1 MTSEPRLLRKRSIKH
16 PKLSTVF
23 AIAGTAQVLSAIALV
38 GFMSYR
44 SSSTSLEAMADRIS
58 DQINNRVL
66 EHLDRYTSIPRTVTN
81 LNHLAL
87 LDGTLPATRLEP
99 WETLLIRQSETFT
112 SLSYIYF
119 GNIQG
124 DYIEVKIA
132 DPRELRLSRTID
144 QRIKRDI
151 PRIGLY
157 PVTEGGTRGP
167 LKLTRDYDPR
177 SRPWFQAA
185 VKSGKPT
192 WTSIYAFTDTQT
204 LGISFVRPLIGPNGE
219 VQGVV
224 GSDHTL
230 LATQEFL
237 KNLHL
242 LKSGK
247 VFILESNGNLV
258 ATSAEGNLFRQDLSR
273 IAGTDC
279 DDRLIQAAAQALK
292 QTPKAQNP
300 SNTSNN
306 SESEQRTFTYN
317 SMNHYLHVVHFNDGM
332 GLDWRV
338 VVVIPESDFM
348 GEVEANRRNILWVC
362 GLATV
367 GAILVSLLVSK
378 WLSRSLTVLSTAS
391 QTIGSGNLAEP
402 VPLLDSSWEVMT
414 LATSLEDMRQGLKVG
429 RDRME
434 NYTQDLEREVADRTL
449 DLRTR
454 NQELT
459 QTLQTLQTSQNQLIR
474 SEKLAA
480 LGQLVTSIS
489 HEMNTPLGVIRSS
502 VNNIASFLR
511 EDLQASVAIIQRL
524 NPNNRQILLSLFQQ
538 TVGTVGMVLS
548 TREKRQFRQRI
559 SKTLKELEI
568 PNPDPIADTLVD
580 IGIYDDIQPLIDLFE
595 TDDCLQVLSTL
606 YHVRSSQRSL
616 QAIEAATDSAAL
628 IVQTLR
634 TYSDPELYQFFAEID
649 LAESLETALILYQTL
664 LKRGVT
670 IDRNYDSH
678 PKIWGCG
685 DEINQIWTNLIHNAL
700 QAMNYQG
707 HLKIELSTVTTSLTT
722 AVTTE
727 GDSINSTSS
736 QSGSQS
742 GSQSSSQSGSQSGNA
757 IFAVVRLT
765 NDGPA
770 IDPEA
775 QNHIYEAFFTTRPPG
790 EGKGMGLTI
799 VKQIL
804 AKHYGTISLV
814 STDAA
819 TTFTVTLPLDFRHNP
834 MDVTTSSPSLS
845 NPK

>member
-1 MTSEPRLLRKRSIKH
+1 MTSESRLLRKPSLKH

-23 AIAGTAQVLSAIALV
+23 AIVGTAQVLSAIVLV

-44 SSSTSLEAMADRIS
+44 SSSTALEAMATRIS
-58 DQINNRVL
+58 DQINDRVL

-87 LDGTLPATRLEP
+87 LDSSLPAVNLEP
-99 WETLLIRQSETFT
+99 WERLLVRQSETFT

-124 DYIEVKIA
+124 DYVEIKIGA
-132 DPRELRLSRTID
+132 PRELRLSRTID
-144 QRIKRDI
+144 QRTKRDT

-157 PVTEGGTRGP
+157 PVTEAGLRGP

-177 SRPWFQAA
+177 PRPWFRTA
-185 VKSGKPT
+185 VKSRKPT
-192 WTSIYAFTDTQT
+192 WTSIYPFTDTKT
-204 LGISFVRPLIGPNGE
+204 LGISFVRPLIAPNGE

-237 KNLHL
+237 KNLRL

-247 VFILESNGNLV
+247 VFILERNGNLV
-258 ATSAEGNLFRQDLSR
+258 ATSGEGNLFRDDLSR
-273 IAGTDC
+273 IAGTDS
-279 DDRLIQAAAQALK
+279 DDRLIQAAAQVL
-292 QTPKAQNP
+292 QQNP
-300 SNTSNN
+300 KKPNPANN
-306 SESEQRTFTYN
+306 REPEHRRFTYN
-317 SMNHYLHVVHFNDGM
+317 SMNHYLHVVHFNDGL

-338 VVVIPESDFM
+338 VVVIPEADFM
-348 GEVEANRRNILWVC
+348 GEVQANRRNIMWVC

-367 GAILVSLLVSK
+367 GAVLVSLLVAK

-402 VPLLDSSWEVMT
+402 VPSLDSSWEVMT
-414 LATSLEDMRQGLKVG
+414 LATSLEDMRHGLKVG

-459 QTLQTLQTSQNQLIR
+459 QTLQTLQTSQDQLIR

-502 VNNIASFLR
+502 VNNIGSFLR
-511 EDLQASVAIIQRL
+511 EDLEASVAIIQRL
-524 NPNNRQILLSLFQQ
+524 TPNNRQILLSLFQQ
-538 TVGTVGMVLS
+538 TVGTMGTMLS
-548 TREKRQFRQRI
+548 TREKRQFRQQI
-559 SKTLKELEI
+559 SKTLKELAV
-568 PNPDPIADTLVD
+568 PNPDHIADTLVD

-634 TYSDPELYQFFAEID
+634 SYSNPELYQSFGEID

-670 IDRNYDSH
+670 VDRDYHIH

-685 DEINQIWTNLIHNAL
+685 DEVNQVWTNLIHNAL

-707 HLKIELSTVTTSLTT
+707 HLKIEL
-722 AVTTE
+722 TTE
-727 GDSINSTSS
+727 GDSINATSNQSTNQAS
-736 QSGSQS
+736 
-742 GSQSSSQSGSQSGNA
+742 NA
-757 IFAVVRLT
+757 MVAIVRLT
-765 NDGPA
+765 NNGPA

-775 QNHIYEAFFTTRPPG
+775 QTHIYEAFFTTRSPG

-804 AKHYGTISLV
+804 AKHYGTISFV
-814 STDAA
+814 STDSG

-834 MDVTTSSPSLS
+834 MDLDSSSPSLS